1 MDLQTSRDFKAFRE
15 EARTWLAENVPTEQ
29 RPPYGTQMREYDMA
43 WQNRQFTGG
52 WAGIDWEPEYGGRG
66 LSPLQQ
72 VIWYEE
78 FVRAKAPGQG
88 VFGTALNH
96 AGPTL
101 IMCGNESQKQF
112 YLPMMLRG
120 QTPWCQGFSEPGAG
134 SDLASLRT
142 RAVLDGD
149 DLVVTGSKIWTS
161 YGEWCDYGE
170 LLVRTDPDA
179 PKHKGITWVIVDMR
193 LPGID
198 VRPVTSIDG
207 FPHNCEVFYDEVRI
221 PVTNVVGAVNKGWS
235 VAMSTLAAERGTGFL
250 HRRLGEIVFVDEL
263 IEHARLT
270 GAINDD
276 TLYERLA
283 QARAMA
289 SALRSTAYFQASAA
303 KKGER
308 PSAETTATRTFS
320 AQLEVIVGRLAIDI
334 LGPKALEWT
343 PWGEDWLRRFSAPIG
358 GGTTDIHK
366 NIIGERVLGL
376 PR

>member
-29 RPPYGTQMREYDMA
+29 RPPYGPYMREYDMA

-101 IMCGNESQKQF
+101 IMCGNEAQKQF

-221 PVTNVVGAVNKGWS
+221 PLTNVVGAVNKGWS

>member
-29 RPPYGTQMREYDMA
+29 RPPYGTYMREYDMA

-101 IMCGNESQKQF
+101 IMCGNEAQTQF

-221 PVTNVVGAVNKGWS
+221 PLTNVVGAVNKGWS

>member
-101 IMCGNESQKQF
+101 IMCGNEAQKQF

-221 PVTNVVGAVNKGWS
+221 PLTNVVGAVNKGWS

>member
-101 IMCGNESQKQF
+101 IMCGSEAQKQF
-112 YLPMMLRG
+112 YLPKMLRG

-142 RAVLDGD
+142 RAVPDGD

-221 PVTNVVGAVNKGWS
+221 PLTNVVGAVNKGWS

-289 SALRSTAYFQASAA
+289 SALRSTAYFQASTA

-308 PSAETTATRTFS
+308 PSSETTATRTFS

>member
-15 EARTWLAENVPTEQ
+15 EARTWLAENVPAEQ

-101 IMCGNESQKQF
+101 IMCGSEAQKQF
-112 YLPMMLRG
+112 YLPKMLRG

-142 RAVLDGD
+142 RAVPDGD

-221 PVTNVVGAVNKGWS
+221 PLTNVVGAVNKGWS

-334 LGPKALEWT
+334 LGAKALEWT

>member
-101 IMCGNESQKQF
+101 IMCGSEAQKQF

>member
-15 EARTWLAENVPTEQ
+15 EARTWLAENVPAEQ

-101 IMCGNESQKQF
+101 IMCGSEAQKQF

-142 RAVLDGD
+142 RAVVDGD

-221 PVTNVVGAVNKGWS
+221 PLTNVVGAVNKGWS

-334 LGPKALEWT
+334 LGAKALEWT

>member
-101 IMCGNESQKQF
+101 IMCGSEAQKQF

-221 PVTNVVGAVNKGWS
+221 PLTNVVGAVNKGWS

>member
-101 IMCGNESQKQF
+101 IMCGNEAQKQF

>member
-43 WQNRQFTGG
+43 WQNRQFNGG

-101 IMCGNESQKQF
+101 IMCGNEAQKQF

-221 PVTNVVGAVNKGWS
+221 PLTNVVGAVNKGWS